1 MANINFVENFENT
14 SHFNEDALFL
24 IVTFITNDAEALGA
38 VGVPDNLYITCCD
51 IDRIYLSTKPEA
63 SPDSPP
69 DYVIRMRDYHICE
82 EDRSMVHMNSTFHIM
97 KDCSDGSGRCSA
109 EQFYGD
115 YDILVNGAIAKL
127 RVAVLKGL
135 SAIQIPDYVTVIP
148 KEAFSRCPNLK
159 EVHIPEGV
167 TTIEPFA
174 FADCIGLREV
184 YIPNSVLSIGTDA
197 FEGCDNLTEIS
208 VPFVLNITSAGLE
221 ESTNV
226 VIRSNDSWFES
237 ICETYGLTGSDDPD
251 EEIRT
256 LTILKNNWVSDGED
270 EDVDDLLG
278 ESIKRYVSI
287 RYRKEWYKNYIGTKK
302 ITFDGP
308 TNYEETGEIT
318 DEDISAFISDHYM
331 VDFANYRLKAGHTE
345 RQDKFIQLMRDC
357 PIELLD
363 WLDDAIPYGFFKR
376 IAQGGEYELFGYSK
390 DRFLH
395 ECGGDDSEMPFEYV
409 STLEE
414 KYGIDYAVDYLFELD
429 WPYWYVDQ
437 DSDEPN
443 SNQLSD
449 PAFIYFINLF
459 TKAIDNNNNEKALRI
474 LSFFYYH
481 HTDHCLSIKLMS
493 RLSTLWKKGLI
504 SDDWITDDMHGLVG
518 IIDLEWGIL
527 DDINWEED
535 LYPEH
540 PDDDNV
546 RLWLMKLLE
555 SDFAADI
562 AYYLKPLLEQV
573 LERERNHNW
582 ESGKKAIESFLAK
595 TSNK

>member
-1 MANINFVENFENT
+1 MQVRIELPFFPGFDDEAPLSLYESPDPEVSAIEDKLCEIQEECDAEDLTYSDLTFNQKDYERTAKTTWIEEWEKSAPKDVVESVEAETGYRFNPNAARAKVKLKDGWQEVMSAFMRDNETWLKENCDQEHYLESQDFENWPKY
-14 SHFNEDALFL
+14 LF
-24 IVTFITNDAEALGA
+24 E
-38 VGVPDNLYITCCD
+38 
-51 IDRIYLSTKPEA
+51 
-63 SPDSPP
+63 
-69 DYVIRMRDYHICE
+69 
-82 EDRSMVHMNSTFHIM
+82 
-97 KDCSDGSGRCSA
+97 
-109 EQFYGD
+109 D
-115 YDILVNGAIAKL
+115 YDEGAIA
-127 RVAVLKGL
+127 
-135 SAIQIPDYVTVIP
+135 DM
-148 KEAFSRCPNLK
+148 
-159 EVHIPEGV
+159 
-167 TTIEPFA
+167 
-174 FADCIGLREV
+174 IGLMMLRDYDDIDEIS
-184 YIPNSVLSIGTDA
+184 YNLIAGTLNNIDICSYVFLTGEGLA
-197 FEGCDNLTEIS
+197 KLVERQLVEFEGNEQ
-208 VPFVLNITSAGLE
+208 
-221 ESTNV
+221 
-226 VIRSNDSWFES
+226 
-237 ICETYGLTGSDDPD
+237 D
-251 EEIRT
+251 EEIRILRNIKKWYEI
-256 LTILKNNWVSDGED
+256 LTADGFDKEYLSSLID
-270 EDVDDLLG
+270 IDRREEYLDSLRTFV
-278 ESIKRYVSI
+278 ERII
-287 RYRKEWYKNYIGTKK
+287 REKYRQEWYKNYIGTKK

-308 TNYEETGEIT
+308 TSYMETGEIT

-449 PAFIYFINLF
+449 PSFIYFINLF

-474 LSFFYYH
+474 LSYFYYH

-546 RLWLMKLLE
+546 RLWLMKLLD
-555 SDFAADI
+555 SDFANDI
-562 AYYLKPLLEQV
+562 ADYLKPILKQV
-573 LERERNHNW
+573 LEREKNHNW
-582 ESGKKAIESFLAK
+582 ENGKKAIEAFLAK